1 MIKPKI
7 KILTENQS
15 KDGLEISYADIFSF
29 DFLPN
34 NIKSHDETGI
44 KESIQT
50 FGFVDPIL
58 VNQRT
63 NRDISGNGRLKVL
76 RDMFEQNETCPK
88 GIIEKQYGSTHHFN
102 SSELPP
108 LTRKWFAPVV
118 LHDLS
123 EEDEEILAIK
133 LNVTNEKGGIDNIKA
148 YEVLKRLKEKSE
160 ETFLMTGYTVEN
172 LEHIQMLAKFHS
184 KLANMNSDSEKS
196 ADNSKLSEDNEK
208 NVGELNEKWKVE
220 FGDVFQIGNHR
231 LICGDSSKPETYQKL
246 LGTLPSLPLAELP
259 KIRLMFTSPPY
270 DNQRSYEIE
279 GDIDWTSLMNGV
291 CHSVFPLL
299 SEPAD
304 VIINLG
310 MIYEGE
316 VKFYWNDWLDY
327 CKHRLELPL
336 FGLYVWDKL
345 TGAPGA
351 WNGRLAPCHEFFFHF
366 NLGRESAN
374 KWIEKSDASIQRGPN
389 KTNFRTKDGG
399 IKAINSPETLTQPFK
414 VPDSV
419 IRINK
424 ELARGIHTENHPATF
439 PIALPEFFL
448 KTYSMI
454 GDSILEPF
462 AGSGTTFIACENLD
476 RIGYGVEISPNYV
489 ALCLERMQKTFPNLE
504 IKKL

>member
-15 KDGLEISYADIFSF
+15 KNGLEISYADIFSF

-34 NIKSHDETGI
+34 NIKSHDEEGI

-58 VNQRT
+58 VNQTT

-76 RDMFEQNETCPK
+76 RGMFETNEPCPK
-88 GIIEKQYGSTHHFN
+88 GIIEKTYGSTHHFN
-102 SSELPP
+102 NSELPP
-108 LTRKWFAPVV
+108 ITKKWFAPVV
-118 LHDLS
+118 LHELS

-148 YEVLKRLKEKSE
+148 YEVLKRLKERSE
-160 ETFLMTGYTVEN
+160 ASFNLTGYTAQN

-184 KLANMNSDSEKS
+184 QVANIKSESESKSLENNSDETE
-196 ADNSKLSEDNEK
+196 NITL
-208 NVGELNEKWKVE
+208 ELNKKWQFE
-220 FGDVFQIGNHR
+220 FGDIFQIGNHR
-231 LICGDSSKPETYQKL
+231 LICGDSSKPETYQNL
-246 LGTLPSLPLAELP
+246 LKNSDGLE
-259 KIRLMFTSPPY
+259 KIRLLFTSPPY
-270 DNQRSYEIE
+270 DNQRTYEIE
-279 GDIDWTSLMNGV
+279 GNIDWTGLMNGV

-299 SEPAD
+299 SAPAD
-304 VIINLG
+304 VIFNLG
-310 MIYEGE
+310 MIYDGE

-327 CKHRLELPL
+327 CKNELKNPVY
-336 FGLYVWDKL
+336 GLYVWDKIK
-345 TGAPGA
+345 GAPGQ

-366 NLGRESAN
+366 SFGREDAN
-374 KWIEKSDASIQRGPN
+374 KWIEKSDASIERGPN
-389 KTNFRTKDGG
+389 KTNFRMKDGG
-399 IKAINSPETLTQPFK
+399 IKPINSPETLTQPFK

-419 IRINK
+419 IRLHT
-424 ELARGIHTENHPATF
+424 ELSRGIHTEGHPATF

-476 RIGYGVEISPNYV
+476 RVAFGCEISPNYC
-489 ALCLERMQKTFPNLE
+489 ALILERMQKTFPTLE